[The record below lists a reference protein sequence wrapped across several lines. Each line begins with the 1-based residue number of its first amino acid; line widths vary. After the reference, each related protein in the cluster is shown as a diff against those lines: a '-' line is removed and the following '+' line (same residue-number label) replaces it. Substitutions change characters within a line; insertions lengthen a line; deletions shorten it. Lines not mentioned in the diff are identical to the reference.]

1 MNQNRRLADI
11 AQSVV
16 TAAGL
21 DVARDQVVEARLE
34 DRDFAALQGLD
45 AVRILVDTDDR
56 MAEFGETSAGY
67 QANIRSEEHTSAL
80 QSLMRISY
88 AVFCL
93 KKKQNNVEIRR
104 LTDTTQ
110 QICKTKYTAYTSP
123 NSK

>member
-67 QANIRSEEHTSAL
+67 QDNIAGPDHSNEHGLIPYNQTVTTGRHDL
-80 QSLMRISY
+80 QSL
-88 AVFCL
+88 
-93 KKKQNNVEIRR
+93 
-104 LTDTTQ
+104 
-110 QICKTKYTAYTSP
+110 
-123 NSK
+123 